1 MPSEA
6 ESNPYSVGIYTCS
19 KLKLDSL
26 FLRWFSLPETQ
37 ELVRKFE
44 SNDSAGDLDLLF
56 SGALRSDHHIFLE

>member
-37 ELVRKFE
+37 DLVRKF
-44 SNDSAGDLDLLF
+44 DSAEDLDLALV
-56 SGALRSDHHIFLE
+56 GTLRSNYHSFQDQL